1 MTLLVLLI
9 PLVAAL
15 LISFL
20 GNLQLKLGLALASTM
35 LTFLCA
41 FALPGSA
48 DIAALWIPGFNS
60 YFALGADG
68 AASVLILAASLAMI
82 PTVFYAGAK
91 VSERPGGILALL
103 LIMQAGLNGLFLA
116 KDLILFYLFW
126 EATLIPSLI
135 MLGIWGGAER
145 RQAVLKYLL
154 YAVTGSFLMLIA
166 ILAIKPLSGAESY
179 LIGDLLAAT
188 PSLPMNT
195 QLWLFIC
202 FSISFTVK
210 LPLWPLHSWLPDFHE
225 QNHSSGVAD
234 VAGTLY
240 KVGGF
245 GFFAWALPL
254 LPDAASAAAP
264 VLIGLAAFTALYAA
278 MIATMQTN
286 LKRMLAFASLAHM
299 GIVGVGIFGLHIAG
313 LSGAMY
319 LLAAQ
324 MLSTG
329 GLFLIGG
336 MLYERRGTFDLD
348 AYGGMAKSAPALAA
362 LTLFILF
369 TSIGVPGLANFPG
382 EFMSLMGAFQSSNGW
397 MVFCAVLATSSVIAA
412 GVYGVN
418 LYQRLY
424 QGEQTKG
431 VAELRPLELIVLI
444 PLIAGILIFGLAPN
458 GGLERIELQSQLAAQ
473 GGLER
478 LNRERTSTPSFTQ
491 YAFFTTPEQDFQV
504 SLEPNPLVAEG
515 EQ

>member
-1 MTLLVLLI
+1 MTLLVILI
-9 PLVAAL
+9 PLIAAGA
-15 LISFL
+15 IYIL
-20 GNLQLKLGLALASTM
+20 GSLQLRIGIALTSTM

-41 FALPGSA
+41 LALPASVG
-48 DIAALWIPGFNS
+48 IETLWIPGFDS
-60 YFALGADG
+60 YFALGAGG
-68 AASVLILAASLAMI
+68 ASGILILAASLVMI
-82 PTVFYAGAK
+82 PTVFYAAAK
-91 VSERPGGILALL
+91 VTDRPASIVALL
-103 LIMQAGLNGLFLA
+103 LIMQASLNGLFLA

-135 MLGIWGGAER
+135 MLGMWGGAGR
-145 RQAVLKYLL
+145 RQAVLKYLV
-154 YAVTGSFLMLIA
+154 YAVTGSFLMLVA
-166 ILAIKPLSGAESY
+166 IFAIKPLSGAESY
-179 LIGDLLAAT
+179 LIGDLIAAA
-188 PSLPMNT
+188 PSLALNT

-202 FSISFTVK
+202 FGISFAVK

-245 GFFAWALPL
+245 GFFAWALPM
-254 LPDAASAAAP
+254 LPDAARAAAP
-264 VLIGLAAFTALYAA
+264 VMIALAAFTALYAA
-278 MIATMQTN
+278 MIATTQTN

-329 GLFLIGG
+329 GLFLIAG
-336 MLYERRGTFDLD
+336 MLYERRGSFELD
-348 AYGGMAKSAPALAA
+348 AYGGLAKTAPALAA

-397 MVFCAVLATSSVIAA
+397 SVFCAVLATSSVIAA

-424 QGEQTKG
+424 QGAQTEA
-431 VAELRPLELIVLI
+431 VADLSVLEAVVLI
-444 PLIAGILIFGLAPN
+444 PLVAGILIFGLAPN
-458 GGLERIELQSQLAAQ
+458 SGLERIEFQSQLAAQ
-473 GGLER
+473 SGF
-478 LNRERTSTPSFTQ
+478 ERTGYKYVTKPSFKQ
-491 YAFFTTPEQDFQV
+491 HALFTTPTQDLTV
-504 SLEPNPLVAEG
+504 SPGPIVLATEG
-515 EQ
+515 N

>member
-9 PLVAAL
+9 PLVAAV
-15 LISFL
+15 LISIL
-20 GNLQLKLGLALASTM
+20 GSLQLQLGLALTSTM

-41 FALPGSA
+41 LALPSSVG
-48 DIAALWIPGFNS
+48 IETLWIPGFNS
-60 YFALGADG
+60 YFALGAGG
-68 AASVLILAASLAMI
+68 ASGILILAASLVMI

-91 VSERPGGILALL
+91 ITDRPGGILALL
-103 LIMQAGLNGLFLA
+103 LIMQASLNGLFLA

-135 MLGIWGGAER
+135 MLGMWGGAGR

-154 YAVTGSFLMLIA
+154 YAVTGSFLTLIA
-166 ILAIKPLSGAESY
+166 ILAVRPLSGAESY

-188 PSLPMNT
+188 PSLALNT

-202 FSISFTVK
+202 FSIAFAVK

-225 QNHSSGVAD
+225 QNHPSGVAD

-254 LPDAASAAAP
+254 FPDAARAAAP
-264 VLIGLAAFTALYAA
+264 ILIGLAAFTALYAA
-278 MIATMQTN
+278 MIATTQTN
-286 LKRMLAFASLAHM
+286 LKRMLAYASLAHM

-313 LSGAMY
+313 LNGAMY

-336 MLYERRGTFDLD
+336 MLYERRGTFALD
-348 AYGGMAKSAPALAA
+348 AFGGIAKSAPALAA

-397 MVFCAVLATSSVIAA
+397 NVFCAVVATSSVIAA

-424 QGEQTKG
+424 QGGQG
-431 VAELRPLELIVLI
+431 GPDVAELTSLEAVVLI
-444 PLIAGILIFGLAPN
+444 PLIAGILIFGLAPS
-458 GGLERIELQSQLAAQ
+458 GGLERIEFQSQLAAQ
-473 GGLER
+473 SGLEQR
-478 LNRERTSTPSFTQ
+478 ASAPSFTQ
-491 YAFFTTPEQDFQV
+491 YALFTTPAEDVGATFERV
-504 SLEPNPLVAEG
+504 VLVAG
-515 EQ
+515 GK